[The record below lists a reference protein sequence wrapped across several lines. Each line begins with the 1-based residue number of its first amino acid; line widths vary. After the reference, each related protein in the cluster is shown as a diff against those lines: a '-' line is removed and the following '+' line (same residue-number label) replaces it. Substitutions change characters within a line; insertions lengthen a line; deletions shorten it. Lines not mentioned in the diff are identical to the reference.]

1 MTSRLLVL
9 PAMLLAFGCT
19 GGVKES
25 DTTTTTV
32 AAADTSNAIALADT
46 TAGASSA
53 SGSAGRP
60 GVGGLGRTGA
70 STRKPSA
77 TPSGRAADARG
88 VPVSDST
95 RVAAPRETATSR
107 GTSRDTVA
115 SRDSAVSRS
124 SSADSARGI
133 VAVVGT
139 SLDSR
144 VVLRPARGGRSVT
157 LIGPMS
163 RDVGRLSGADV
174 WATGNRDEHGQLRVS
189 RFSVRSVDGNAALD
203 GTLIARGAQMLLVTR
218 DGVQHALEN
227 APASLKQ
234 HVGAR
239 VWITGA
245 TGGGAI
251 VYGVI
256 EERR

>member
-1 MTSRLLVL
+1 MTARSFVL
-9 PAMLLAFGCT
+9 SAMLLAFGCT

-25 DTTTTTV
+25 DTTTV
-32 AAADTSNAIALADT
+32 AADSSNAIPLADT

-53 SGSAGRP
+53 AGNAGRP
-60 GVGGLGRTGA
+60 GVGGLGRSGSGTPRPSTTG
-70 STRKPSA
+70 T
-77 TPSGRAADARG
+77 GRAADARG
-88 VPVSDST
+88 VQVSDSAPRT
-95 RVAAPRETATSR
+95 ASRDAAP
-107 GTSRDTVA
+107 
-115 SRDSAVSRS
+115 SRDSAVNSG

-144 VVLRPARGGRSVT
+144 VVLRPPRGGRSVT
-157 LIGPMS
+157 LIGPMA

-174 WATGNRDEHGQLRVS
+174 WANGTRDEHGQLRVS
-189 RFSVRSVDGNAALD
+189 RYSVRSVDGNAALD
-203 GTLIARGAQMLLVTR
+203 GTLIARGERMFLVTR
-218 DGVQHALEN
+218 DGEQHPLEN
-227 APASLKQ
+227 APTSLKS

-245 TGGGAI
+245 TGNGPI

>member
-1 MTSRLLVL
+1 MTSRSLAL

-19 GGVKES
+19 GGVKKS
-25 DTTTTTV
+25 DTTTI
-32 AAADTSNAIALADT
+32 AADSSNAIALADT
-46 TAGASSA
+46 TVRGSSAVAGA
-53 SGSAGRP
+53 GQP
-60 GVGGLGRTGA
+60 GVGGLARTGSG
-70 STRKPSA
+70 STRSSA

-88 VPVSDST
+88 VPASDSST
-95 RVAAPRETATSR
+95 RA
-107 GTSRDTVA
+107 GTSRDTTTPRDAAA
-115 SRDSAVSRS
+115 SRDSAVTRGSA
-124 SSADSARGI
+124 ADSARGI

-139 SLDSR
+139 SFDSR
-144 VVLRPARGGRSVT
+144 VVLRPPRGGRSVT

-174 WATGNRDEHGQLRVS
+174 WASGNRDDHGQLRVS

-203 GTLIARGAQMLLVTR
+203 GTLITRGERLFLVTR
-218 DGVQHALEN
+218 DGGQHALVN
-227 APASLKQ
+227 APASLKD

-239 VWITGA
+239 VWVTGA
-245 TGGGAI
+245 TGSGPI

>member
-1 MTSRLLVL
+1 MTSRVFAL

-19 GGVKES
+19 GGAKES
-25 DTTTTTV
+25 DSTTV
-32 AAADTSNAIALADT
+32 ATDTSNAIALADT
-46 TAGASSA
+46 TAGASAASA
-53 SGSAGRP
+53 GGAGRP
-60 GVGGLGRTGA
+60 GVGGLGRTG
-70 STRKPSA
+70 SGTRQPSS

-88 VPVSDST
+88 AAGDST
-95 RVAAPRETATSR
+95 ARAAA
-107 GTSRDTVA
+107 SRDTSSRGGTSAPRDTLA

-144 VVLRPARGGRSVT
+144 VVLRPARGRSVY
-157 LIGPMS
+157 LIGPMA

-174 WATGNRDEHGQLRVS
+174 WASGNRDEHGQLRVS

-203 GTLIARGAQMLLVTR
+203 GTLIARGQQVVLVTR
-218 DGVQHALEN
+218 DGVQHPLEN

-245 TGGGAI
+245 TGAGPI